1 MSLVKDY
8 MRKDISTISIEASAN
23 HASKTMLNEKVS
35 YIIVLEKGKPVGIV
49 TERDLVLKVL
59 AKDMNPNDT
68 TVSECMSA
76 PLVTIEPDKSV
87 NEAVEMMKKYG
98 FRRIP
103 VVKNGIIYGIFT
115 ARDLVE
121 HFEEFEDKLMRDL
134 VRFMPW

>member
-8 MRKDISTISIEASAN
+8 MRKEISTISIEASAN
-23 HASKTMLNEKVS
+23 RASKTMLNEKVS
-35 YIIVLEKGKPVGIV
+35 YIIVLDKGQPVGIV
-49 TERDLVLKVL
+49 TERDLVQKIL
-59 AKDMNPNDT
+59 AKDMPPNDT
-68 TVSECMSA
+68 TVSDCMSA
-76 PLVTIEPDKSV
+76 PLVTIDPDQSI

-103 VVKNGIIYGIFT
+103 VVKNGIIYGIFS

-121 HFEEFEDKLMRDL
+121 HFEEFEAKLIRDL